1 MAAVFLNGGLSL
13 EKLINDLAAS
23 GFRVEHFLAAGL
35 FFALASLLLGWIG
48 KVIFGK
54 NSDLIRAVSSAI
66 GILFIYIVTVIVLM
80 AGPELEMFREFLAP
94 LPFIN
99 IEGENLTFFCFKDAP
114 FDLICSQVLSMIILA
129 FLVNLLDTLL
139 PRGESIFTWFL
150 FRCVTVVLAMAAH
163 WIVCQLLTAFLPD
176 VIVTNAS
183 MILLGILILM
193 LAVGAFKFLVGAA
206 LATIN
211 PIIGVLYTFFFA
223 NMIGKQLT
231 KSVLTTALLTALV
244 YAMNEIGILT
254 ISIAVS
260 ALIAYLPF
268 LIILAV
274 AWYLINKI

>member
-1 MAAVFLNGGLSL
+1 LITVFLAVLCQGLIVWVSETYL
-13 EKLINDLAAS
+13 PET
-23 GFRVEHFLAAGL
+23 FLA
-35 FFALASLLLGWIG
+35 W
-48 KVIFGK
+48 
-54 NSDLIRAVSSAI
+54 
-66 GILFIYIVTVIVLM
+66 
-80 AGPELEMFREFLAP
+80 AP
-94 LPFIN
+94 
-99 IEGENLTFFCFKDAP
+99 
-114 FDLICSQVLSMIILA
+114 
-129 FLVNLLDTLL
+129 
-139 PRGESIFTWFL
+139 
-150 FRCVTVVLAMAAH
+150 
-163 WIVCQLLTAFLPD
+163 
-176 VIVTNAS
+176 
-183 MILLGILILM
+183 MILLGILVATL
-193 LAVGAFKFLVGAA
+193 LLGALKLLVGIA

>member
-1 MAAVFLNGGLSL
+1 
-13 EKLINDLAAS
+13 
-23 GFRVEHFLAAGL
+23 
-35 FFALASLLLGWIG
+35 
-48 KVIFGK
+48 
-54 NSDLIRAVSSAI
+54 
-66 GILFIYIVTVIVLM
+66 
-80 AGPELEMFREFLAP
+80 
-94 LPFIN
+94 
-99 IEGENLTFFCFKDAP
+99 
-114 FDLICSQVLSMIILA
+114 
-129 FLVNLLDTLL
+129 
-139 PRGESIFTWFL
+139 
-150 FRCVTVVLAMAAH
+150 MAAH